1 MIDSYSFGQI
11 KVDGRTYRA
20 DVIIYPEKIN
30 SFWWREEGHNLNVA
44 DLQEVIDYKP
54 DMLII
59 GQGNL
64 GVMKV
69 KPEVRS
75 KLLEKGINL
84 FIAKTNQAVLKY
96 NELAANTKKVVAAL
110 HLTC

>member
-1 MIDSYSFGQI
+1 MIDSYSFGKI
-11 KVDGRTYRA
+11 KVDGRTYRS

-30 SFWWREEGHNLNVA
+30 SFWWRREGHNLNVD
-44 DLQEVIDYKP
+44 DLKEVIDYKP

-69 KPEVRS
+69 RPEVRS
-75 KLLEKGINL
+75 KLLEKGIML
-84 FIAKTNQAVLKY
+84 FIARTNQAVQKY
-96 NELAANTKKVVAAL
+96 NEMAAGKKVVAAL

>member
-1 MIDSYSFGQI
+1 MIDSYSFGKI
-11 KVDGRTYRA
+11 NIDGRTYRS
-20 DVIIYPEKIN
+20 DLIIYPEKIN
-30 SFWWREEGHNLNVA
+30 SFWWRKEGHNLNVD
-44 DLQEVIDYKP
+44 DLKEVIDYKP

-69 KPEVRS
+69 GPEVRS
-75 KLLEKGINL
+75 KLLEKGMTL
-84 FIAKTNQAVLKY
+84 FIARTNQAVQKY
-96 NELAANTKKVVAAL
+96 NELAASKKVVAAL